1 MTTMRKASGSLRR
14 NVFSVAALSISIA
27 LLGCAAERDDGETL
41 VFAAA
46 SLSDVLQEIDGAWRA
61 GGGEAPRFNFAGSNE
76 LSRQI
81 LAGAPADLF
90 LSADR
95 AQVDRVVEAG
105 LAQADEITELLAN
118 ELVVIGAEPGPAPF
132 SSARDLLAVERLA
145 LADPSGVPAGVYAK
159 KWLENL
165 GLWSELE
172 ARVVPALDV
181 RAALQAVASGDVE
194 AGIVYATDANAPGAS
209 GRVRVLLRVDSADPA
224 APPVRY
230 YLCPLR
236 ERGGASSE
244 LAQFLRGEEASAIF
258 ARAGFQPLGAER

>member
-1 MTTMRKASGSLRR
+1 MRGVCGSPRR
-14 NVFSVAALSISIA
+14 DLLSVAALLVSIA
-27 LLGCAAERDDGETL
+27 ILGCAAERDDGQTL

-46 SLSDVLQEIDGAWRA
+46 SLSDVLQEVDVAWRA

-95 AQVDRVVEAG
+95 AQVDRVIEAG
-105 LAQADEITELLAN
+105 LALPDEITELLAN
-118 ELVVIGAEPGPAPF
+118 ELVVIGSESGAAQF
-132 SSARDLLAVERLA
+132 TTAHDLLDVERLA
-145 LADPSGVPAGVYAK
+145 LADPRGVPAGVYAK
-159 KWLENL
+159 RWLENL
-165 GLWSELE
+165 GLWTELE

-194 AGIVYATDANAPGAS
+194 AGIVYATDVNAPGAS
-209 GRVRVLLRVDSADPA
+209 GRVRVLLRVEATDPA

-230 YLCPLR
+230 YLCALR
-236 ERGGASSE
+236 ARGDSAGE